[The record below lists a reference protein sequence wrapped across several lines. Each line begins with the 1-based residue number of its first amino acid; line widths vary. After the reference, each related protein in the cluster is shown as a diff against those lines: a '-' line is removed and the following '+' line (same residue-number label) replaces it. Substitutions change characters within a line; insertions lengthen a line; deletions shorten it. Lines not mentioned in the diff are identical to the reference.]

1 MTLHQAQLNLA
12 PNGRLVIPVAMRAA
26 LGLEA
31 GGKLVARLVDGAI
44 VLEPVGAAIARA
56 QAMVARYVPAS
67 VSLVDEL
74 IAERRA
80 AAERE

>member
-1 MTLHQAQLNLA
+1 MTLHQAQLTLA

-31 GGKLVARLVDGAI
+31 GSKLVARLVDGAI
-44 VLEPVGAAIARA
+44 VLEPMGAAIARA
-56 QAMVARYVPAS
+56 QAMVARYVPAN
-67 VSLVDEL
+67 VSLADEL

-80 AAERE
+80 AGEPK

>member
-1 MTLHQAQLNLA
+1 MTPHQTPLTLA

-31 GGKLVARLVDGAI
+31 GSKLVARLVDGAI
-44 VLEPVGAAIARA
+44 VLEPVGDAIARA
-56 QAMVARYVPAS
+56 QAMVARYVPPN

-74 IAERRA
+74 IAECRA

>member
-1 MTLHQAQLNLA
+1 MTPHQTPLTLA

-26 LGLEA
+26 LGLGA
-31 GGKLVARLVDGAI
+31 GGKLVARLVDDAI

-56 QAMVARYVPAS
+56 QAMVARYVPAD
-67 VSLVDEL
+67 VSLADEL

-80 AAERE
+80 AGERM